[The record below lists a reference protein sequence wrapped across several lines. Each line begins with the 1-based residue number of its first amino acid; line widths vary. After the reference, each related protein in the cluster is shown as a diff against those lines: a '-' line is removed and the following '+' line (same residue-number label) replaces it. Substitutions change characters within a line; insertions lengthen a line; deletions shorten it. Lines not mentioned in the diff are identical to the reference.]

1 MYAMV
6 LNDAIDR
13 YPLTLPQVRSA
24 FPDVSFAATP
34 DPQALLALGV
44 VAVQAVAAPDY
55 DPDTQQLLEGPP
67 APHAG
72 GWVQTWTVTD
82 LSSDE
87 IAARTQARRA
97 ALVCTPR
104 QARLALTQAGLLAA
118 IEAWVAAAP
127 DAVRI
132 EWEYATEIRRDWP
145 PITAAATA
153 LGLSD
158 AQLDGLFEL
167 AMSL

>member
-1 MYAMV
+1 MY
-6 LNDAIDR
+6 LK
-13 YPLTLPQVRSA
+13 L
-24 FPDVSFAATP
+24 PDVYPYQPTQLRAENPNVSFPSEMA
-34 DPQALLALGV
+34 DALLAEFGV
-44 VAVQAVAAPDY
+44 YPVQPTSRPEY
-55 DPDTQQLLEGPP
+55 DPATQTLSEALPSYENG
-67 APHAG
+67 A
-72 GWVQTWTVTD
+72 WVQNWTVRD
-82 LSSDE
+82 LTADE
-87 IAARTQARRA
+87 IAARAQARRA